1 MPWNIEQPEEWG
13 VEKGKNRTNVSLKLQ
28 LPPSQWLS
36 SVEFTLLWKMDAASD
51 KISFWLF
58 LNKIILIG
66 DLSAEWITNPEKV
79 TEKITK
85 EACDWIIDAKDG
97 QLPAHPLS

>member
-1 MPWNIEQPEEWG
+1 MLVQNHYHPATQLCRLKNQHCKSKELVGKKKMKWHQPING
-13 VEKGKNRTNVSLKLQ
+13 GS
-28 LPPSQWLS
+28 
-36 SVEFTLLWKMDAASD
+36 AAYD

-85 EACDWIIDAKDG
+85 EACD
-97 QLPAHPLS
+97 